1 MMEGDACMPL
11 GQRCFLL
18 SFVSEQTLF
27 LLRRIISA
35 VTQQLSW
42 VSLYKGMIMKKLT
55 SMTLI
60 SAMMIGTFAMTVS
73 AATHYANQY
82 NESELKSMDT
92 NNDNMVSKDEFL
104 AYSEMA
110 FSKMKLTNGMISLKN
125 KNNSSETDNHDYESS
140 LNDKPIGT
148 TKDNPRVNKRDAVN
162 GKKY

>member
-1 MMEGDACMPL
+1 
-11 GQRCFLL
+11 
-18 SFVSEQTLF
+18 
-27 LLRRIISA
+27 
-35 VTQQLSW
+35 
-42 VSLYKGMIMKKLT
+42 MKKLT

-60 SAMMIGTFAMTVS
+60 SAMVIGTFAMTAS

-82 NESELKSMDT
+82 SESELKSMDT

-125 KNNSSETDNHDYESS
+125 KDTNSSKADNHDYESS

-162 GKKY
+162 GKRY